1 MNNRPEYFKTSNIT
15 SEDKKGYNI
24 MMRNSVHQD
33 NNITL
38 NVCVSINR
46 ISKYTKQ
53 KLSEL
58 KGEKDKYAVTVGYF
72 NMSLS
77 FINITSRLKIKILN
91 VFII

>member
-1 MNNRPEYFKTSNIT
+1 
-15 SEDKKGYNI
+15 

-38 NVCVSINR
+38 NVCVSMNR

-58 KGEKDKYAVTVGYF
+58 KGEK
-72 NMSLS
+72 
-77 FINITSRLKIKILN
+77 R
-91 VFII
+91 